1 MLTRFGK
8 EMKGMLCRASLAMLS
23 ISALAALLCGCGGG
37 TGPAPEGDTST
48 VEGVVYLPA
57 DAGALE
63 AAMADG
69 GGARDPAA
77 DCQVTCTRDR
87 DRRRL
92 RATTTDGQG
101 RYRFEGLPRGEDV
114 TITAELPNGDQLRT
128 RVRLRNRIHRVE
140 ISEGNAQ
147 RIRGQQ

>member
-1 MLTRFGK
+1 MCCRF
-8 EMKGMLCRASLAMLS
+8 SFAMLS

-48 VEGVVYLPA
+48 VEGIVYLPA

-63 AAMADG
+63 AAMADP
-69 GGARDPAA
+69 ATPCDPAV
-77 DCQVTCTRDR
+77 DCPVTCTRDR

-92 RATTTDGQG
+92 GQTATDGQG

-114 TITAELPNGDQLRT
+114 TITAELPNGEQLQT
-128 RVRLRNRIHRVE
+128 RLRLRNRLHRVE
-140 ISEGNAQ
+140 ISEGNAR
-147 RIRGQQ
+147 RIRAQQ